1 MSLLTAQAFRYGRLG
16 TASMHF
22 TFIHSLYIAVI
33 LGTVLLY
40 NVAVQMWVI
49 KNLCFVHFL
58 DLINL
63 LLFLFRVLLP

>member
-16 TASMHF
+16 KASMRF

-40 NVAVQMWVI
+40 NVVVQMWVI
-49 KNLCFVHFL
+49 KLLCFVHFL
-58 DLINL
+58 NLINL